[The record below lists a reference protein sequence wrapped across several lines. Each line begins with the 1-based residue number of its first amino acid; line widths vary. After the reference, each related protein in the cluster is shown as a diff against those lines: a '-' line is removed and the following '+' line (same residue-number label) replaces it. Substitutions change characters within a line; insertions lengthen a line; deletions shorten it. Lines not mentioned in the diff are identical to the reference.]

1 MTIRSLNMPATTE
14 QSPFDAEFDEL
25 VAETLEAWK
34 IPGLSIAV
42 VHGTHTHS
50 KARTDLHGS

>member
-1 MTIRSLNMPATTE
+1 MTIRSLSMPATAKR
-14 QSPFDAEFDEL
+14 SPFDAVFDQL

-42 VHGTHTHS
+42 VHGTHTYS
-50 KARTDLHGS
+50 KARH